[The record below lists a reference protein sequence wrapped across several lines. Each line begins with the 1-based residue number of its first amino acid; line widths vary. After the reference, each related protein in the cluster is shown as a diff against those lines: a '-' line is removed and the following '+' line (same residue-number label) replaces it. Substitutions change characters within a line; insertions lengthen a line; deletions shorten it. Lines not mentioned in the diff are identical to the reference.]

1 MCFSEL
7 PKNLAYLAIF
17 ESLDQMKVT
26 DTVDVSLL
34 ITFHSEGVLAHSTL
48 NSIERCRKYAEAA
61 GITTEYV
68 WVLDAVNDETREV
81 LMAHPAAAGNTQVV
95 EVAHRD
101 AGLSRNSGIQV
112 ARGTAV
118 AILDGD
124 DYFSTNWIERA
135 WFYLKEYGDQAILH
149 PEFVVNF
156 GTQAA
161 YCWQVDQGGQY
172 YEQDG
177 LLVSNYWTAWTF
189 AKRSIYVTCPYSE
202 ARPFQTGFGY
212 EDWHWNCDVIAAGYE
227 HRLAW
232 GTSGFYRRKKVS
244 RVTSD
249 TALGAI
255 VAPTNLFARNAPSKE
270 AP

>member
-1 MCFSEL
+1 MNRND
-7 PKNLAYLAIF
+7 P
-17 ESLDQMKVT
+17 
-26 DTVDVSLL
+26 VDVSLL
-34 ITFHSEGVLAHSTL
+34 ITFHGEGVLAHSTL
-48 NSIERCRKYAEAA
+48 NSIERCRKYAEDA

-81 LMAHPAAAGNTQVV
+81 LMAHPAASCNVQVV
-95 EVAHRD
+95 EVCHRD
-101 AGLSRNSGIQV
+101 AGPSRNAGV
-112 ARGTAV
+112 EMARGTAV

-135 WFYLKEYGDQAILH
+135 WFYLKEYGDQAVLH

-156 GTQAA
+156 GAQAA
-161 YCWQVDQGGQY
+161 YCWQIDQAGQY
-172 YEQDG
+172 YDRDG

-189 AKRSIYVTCPYSE
+189 AKRAVYLACPYSE
-202 ARPFQTGFGY
+202 ARPAQTGFGY
-212 EDWHWNCDVIAAGYE
+212 EDWHWNCEVIAAGFE

-232 GTSGFYRRKKVS
+232 GAAGFYRRKKVS

-255 VAPTNLFARNAPSKE
+255 VPPTHLFARNIPSKDM
-270 AP
+270 P

>member
-1 MCFSEL
+1 
-7 PKNLAYLAIF
+7 
-17 ESLDQMKVT
+17 MKKT
-26 DTVDVSLL
+26 DAVDVSLL

-61 GITTEYV
+61 GISTEYV

-81 LMAHPAAAGNTQVV
+81 LMAHPAASGNVQIV
-95 EVAHRD
+95 EVTCRD
-101 AGLSRNSGIQV
+101 AGRSRNAGV
-112 ARGTAV
+112 KAALGTAV

-135 WFYLKEYGDQAILH
+135 WFYMKEYGDRSVLH

-156 GTQAA
+156 GAQSA
-161 YCWQVDQGGQY
+161 YCWQIDQKGQY
-172 YEQDG
+172 YEKNG

-189 AKRSIYVTCPYSE
+189 AKRAVYIECPYSE
-202 ARPFQTGFGY
+202 TRPAQTGFGY
-212 EDWHWNCDVIAAGYE
+212 EDWHWNCEVIAAGFE

-232 GTSGFYRRKKVS
+232 GAVGFYRRKKVS

-249 TALGAI
+249 TAFGSI
-255 VAPTNLFARNAPSKE
+255 VPPTRLFARSAPSKDTL
-270 AP
+270 

>member
-1 MCFSEL
+1 MKEL
-7 PKNLAYLAIF
+7 
-17 ESLDQMKVT
+17 Q
-26 DTVDVSLL
+26 TVDVSLL
-34 ITFHSEGVLAHSTL
+34 ITFHGEGVLAHSTM
-48 NSIERCRKYAEAA
+48 NSIERCRKYAEDA

-68 WVLDAVNDETREV
+68 WVLDAVSDETREV
-81 LMAHPAAAGNTQVV
+81 LMAHPAATGNTQIV

-112 ARGTAV
+112 ARGIAV

-135 WFYLKEYGDQAILH
+135 WFYLKEYGDKAILH
-149 PEFVVNF
+149 PEFIVNF

-189 AKRSIYVTCPYSE
+189 AKRSLYVACPYSE
-202 ARPFQTGFGY
+202 ARPSQTGFGY
-212 EDWHWNCDVIAAGYE
+212 EDWHWNCDVISAGYE

-232 GTSGFYRRKKVS
+232 GTSGFYRRKEIS

-255 VAPTNLFARNAPSKE
+255 IGPTNLFARNASSKE
-270 AP
+270 AL

>member
-1 MCFSEL
+1 MNR
-7 PKNLAYLAIF
+7 KDA
-17 ESLDQMKVT
+17 
-26 DTVDVSLL
+26 VDVSLL
-34 ITFHSEGVLAHSTL
+34 ITFHGEGVLAHSTL
-48 NSIERCRKYAEAA
+48 NSVERCRKYAEAA

-68 WVLDAVNDETREV
+68 WVLDDVDDETREV
-81 LMAHPAAAGNTQVV
+81 LMAHTAAAGRVQIV
-95 EVAHRD
+95 EVAHGD
-101 AGLSRNSGIQV
+101 AGPSRNSGIQA

-156 GTQAA
+156 GAHFA
-161 YCWQVDQGGQY
+161 YCWQVDQAGQY

-177 LLVSNYWTAWTF
+177 LLVNNYWTSWTF
-189 AKRSIYVTCPYSE
+189 AKREVYLACPYFETRSQ
-202 ARPFQTGFGY
+202 QTGFGY
-212 EDWHWNCDVIAAGYE
+212 EDWHWNCEVIAAGFE

-232 GTSGFYRRKKVS
+232 GAVGFYRRKKIS
-244 RVTSD
+244 RVTSE

-255 VAPTNLFARNAPSKE
+255 LPPTDLFARNVPSKE
-270 AP
+270 AL